1 MPVDEDKLN
10 EFLGMAIGDMGAA
23 MSASLILLGDRLGL
37 YKALAAQPL
46 TSTQLAE
53 KTGTVERYVREWL
66 ANQAAG
72 GYVQFDAD
80 DGTWSLS
87 PEQAACLA
95 DPDGPVDIPG
105 AYNIIEAVFHVLDR
119 TTENFRTG
127 AGLEWGDHHPC
138 LFAGTERFFRAGYN
152 ANLVSSWL
160 PALDGAV
167 ERLESGA
174 KVADVGCGHGA
185 STVLMAQTYP
195 NSTFIGYDYHDESV
209 RVAAERAAEA
219 GVPNAKFEVADA
231 TGYEDKDFD
240 LIAFFDCLHDMAD
253 PVGVMQHTRAALK
266 TDGIAMLV
274 EPFANDRVQDNLNPV
289 GRMMYGA
296 SSQIC
301 VPVSL
306 ARNGPALGAQAGEA
320 RLRDV
325 VVDKGGFTRFRRA
338 TETPFNLVFEA
349 RP

>member
-1 MPVDEDKLN
+1 MTVDEDKLN

-23 MSASLILLGDRLGL
+23 ISAGLVLIGDRLGL
-37 YKALAAQPL
+37 YKALAAGPL
-46 TSTQLAE
+46 TATQLAE

-80 DGTWSLS
+80 SATWSMT

-95 DPDGPVDIPG
+95 DPNGPVDIPG
-105 AYNIIEAVFHVLDR
+105 AYNIVEAVFHVLDR

-127 AGLEWGDHHPC
+127 GGLEWGEHHPC
-138 LFAGTERFFRAGYN
+138 LFTGTERFFRAGYN
-152 ANLVSSWL
+152 AELVGSWL
-160 PALDGAV
+160 PALDGAI

-174 KVADVGCGHGA
+174 KVADVGCGHGV
-185 STVLMAQTYP
+185 STILMAQTYP
-195 NSTFIGYDYHDESV
+195 NSTFIGYDYHPESIH
-209 RVAAERAAEA
+209 VAAEHAEEA
-219 GVPNAKFEVADA
+219 GVPNARFEVADA
-231 TGYEDKDFD
+231 TSYADNSFD
-240 LIAFFDCLHDMAD
+240 LIAFFDCLHDMGD
-253 PVGVMQHTRAALK
+253 PVGAMRHTRAALND
-266 TDGIAMLV
+266 DGIAMIV
-274 EPFANDRVQDNLNPV
+274 EPFAGDQVQDNMNPI

-325 VVDKGGFTRFRRA
+325 VVDKSGFTRFRRA

>member
-10 EFLGMAIGDMGAA
+10 DFLGMAIGDMGAA

-46 TSTQLAE
+46 TSAQLAE

-95 DPDGPVDIPG
+95 DPNGPVDVPG

-167 ERLESGA
+167 ERLETGA

-195 NSTFIGYDYHDESV
+195 NSTFIGYDYHAESV

-219 GVPNAKFEVADA
+219 GVSNARFEVADA
-231 TGYEDKDFD
+231 TSYADKDFD
-240 LIAFFDCLHDMAD
+240 VIAFFDCLHDMAD

-266 TDGIAMLV
+266 PDGIAMIV
-274 EPFANDRVQDNLNPV
+274 EPFAGDRLQDNLNPI

-325 VVDKGGFTRFRRA
+325 VVDEGGFTRFRRA

>member
-10 EFLGMAIGDMGAA
+10 DFLGMAIGDMGAA

-80 DGTWSLS
+80 DGAWSLS

-95 DPDGPVDIPG
+95 DPNGPVDVPG

-167 ERLESGA
+167 ERLEAGA

-195 NSTFIGYDYHDESV
+195 NSTFIGYDYHAESV

-231 TGYEDKDFD
+231 TSYADKDFD

-253 PVGVMQHTRAALK
+253 PVGVMQHTRTAL
-266 TDGIAMLV
+266 TPDGIAMIV
-274 EPFANDRVQDNLNPV
+274 EPFAGDGLQDNLNPI

-325 VVDKGGFTRFRRA
+325 VVDEGGFTRFRRA

>member
-1 MPVDEDKLN
+1 
-10 EFLGMAIGDMGAA
+10 MAIGDMGAA

-37 YKALAAQPL
+37 YKALAAEPL
-46 TSTQLAE
+46 TSGQLAE

-72 GYVQFDAD
+72 GYVQFDAANN
-80 DGTWSLS
+80 TWSLS
-87 PEQAACLA
+87 PEQAVCLA
-95 DPDGPVDIPG
+95 DPNGPVDIPG

-119 TTENFRTG
+119 TTDNFRTG
-127 AGLEWGDHHPC
+127 GGLEWGEHHPC
-138 LFAGTERFFRAGYN
+138 LFAERFFRAGYN
-152 ANLVSSWL
+152 QNLVSSWL

-167 ERLESGA
+167 ERLQTGA
-174 KVADVGCGHGA
+174 KVADVGCGHGV
-185 STVLMAQTYP
+185 STILMAKTYP
-195 NSTFIGYDYHDESV
+195 NSTFIGYDYHPESV
-209 RVAAERAAEA
+209 HVAAERAEEA
-219 GVPNAKFEVADA
+219 GVTNALFEVADA
-231 TGYEDKDFD
+231 TSYADKEFD
-240 LIAFFDCLHDMAD
+240 LIAFFDCLHDMGD
-253 PVGVMQHTRAALK
+253 PVGAMRHTRAALK
-266 TDGIAMLV
+266 DDGIAMIV
-274 EPFANDRVQDNLNPV
+274 EPFAGDQVQDNLNPV

-325 VVDKGGFTRFRRA
+325 VVDKSGFTRFRRA